1 MRQLTKDKATVMKRL
16 STECVPVSNVLHE
29 SLDDVIIGENI
40 TDPFLKMFWSEQ
52 SKAFGKQNGGMR
64 WHPMLIKVCHSNMTD
79 VQIFL
84 M

>member
-1 MRQLTKDKATVMKRL
+1 MKRL

-29 SLDDVIIGENI
+29 SLKDVIIGENI